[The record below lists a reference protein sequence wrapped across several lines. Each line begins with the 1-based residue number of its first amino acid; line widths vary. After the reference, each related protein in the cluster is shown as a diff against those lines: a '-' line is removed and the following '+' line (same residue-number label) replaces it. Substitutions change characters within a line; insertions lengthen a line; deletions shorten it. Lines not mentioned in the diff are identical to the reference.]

1 MRFHKIVAID
11 QTGISEF
18 AEAALSA
25 MCDTL
30 VMYQDDPSSQ
40 SELIAR
46 AQDADAVL
54 LSWRTRLSK
63 EALNSLP
70 KLSYIGLCCT
80 LYDGPYANVDM
91 SAAGRKGIL
100 VKGVRDYGDNGV
112 VEFLYSELI
121 RLMSGSGEV
130 RFAPEAIELEGLKL
144 GILGLGTV
152 GRMVADMGAAFRM
165 DVRYY
170 SRTRRADAPY
180 PFMEL
185 GELLRGSDVISAH
198 LPRNVVL
205 LRREQ
210 FAQMGHGKVLMNTG
224 LQPCYENESFLEWIA
239 SPDNYAIIDA
249 GAATLDQREQ
259 YTAYPNIIM
268 GRQAV
273 GFTRNA
279 RRRLAERVVLNA
291 REALTELGTR
301 KESLPIQ

>member
-18 AEAALSA
+18 AETALSG

-46 AQDADAVL
+46 AQDADVVL
-54 LSWRTRLSK
+54 LSWRTHLTK
-63 EALNSLP
+63 EVLNSLP
-70 KLSYIGLCCT
+70 KLRYIGLCCT
-80 LYDGPYANVDM
+80 LYEGSKANVDTV
-91 SAAGRKGIL
+91 AAKQKGIL
-100 VKGVRDYGDNGV
+100 VKGVSDYGDNGV
-112 VEFLYSELI
+112 VEFLFSELI
-121 RLMSGSGEV
+121 RLMSGSGNV

-152 GRMVADMGAAFRM
+152 GRMVADMGAAFHM

-170 SRTRRADAPY
+170 SRTRYANTPY

-185 GELLRGSDVISAH
+185 DELLRQSDVISAH
-198 LPRNVVL
+198 LPRNVVIL
-205 LRREQ
+205 QREH
-210 FAQMGHGKVLMNTG
+210 FVQMGQGKVLMNTG
-224 LQPCYENESFLEWIA
+224 LQPCYDNESFLEWLA
-239 SPDNYAIIDA
+239 MPNNYAIFDG
-249 GAATLDQREQ
+249 GAVAPDQRER
-259 YTAYPNIIM
+259 YSTYPNIIV
-268 GRQAV
+268 GRNAV

-291 REALTELGTR
+291 KEALAELEAR
-301 KESLPIQ
+301 KV

>member
-1 MRFHKIVAID
+1 MRFHKIAAID

-18 AEAALSA
+18 SETALSK

-30 VMYQDDPSSQ
+30 VMYEDDPSSQ

-46 AQDADAVL
+46 AQGADAVL
-54 LSWRTRLSK
+54 LSWRTHLSK
-63 EALNSLP
+63 EVLGFLP

-80 LYDGPYANVDM
+80 LYDGSWSNVDT
-91 SAAGRKGIL
+91 AAAKEQGIL
-100 VKGVRDYGDNGV
+100 VKGVSGYGDNGV
-112 VEFLYSELI
+112 VEFLFSELI

-144 GILGLGTV
+144 GILGLGTA
-152 GRMVADMGAAFRM
+152 GRMVADMGAAFHM

-170 SRTRRADAPY
+170 GRTRHADAPY
-180 PFMEL
+180 PFTEL
-185 GELLRGSDVISAH
+185 GELLRQSDVISAH

-205 LRREQ
+205 LQKEQ
-210 FAQMGHGKVLMNTG
+210 FAWMGQGKVLMNTG

-239 SPDNYAIIDA
+239 LPNNYAIFDA
-249 GAATLDQREQ
+249 CAVAPDQRER
-259 YTAYPNIIM
+259 YSAYPNIIL
-268 GRQAV
+268 GRHAV

-291 REALTELGTR
+291 EEALKELEAR
-301 KESLPIQ
+301 KA

>member
-1 MRFHKIVAID
+1 MRFHKIVGID

-18 AEAALSA
+18 TETALSA

-30 VMYQDDPSSQ
+30 VMYQDDPLSQ

-54 LSWRTRLSK
+54 LSWRTHLSK
-63 EALNSLP
+63 EVLHSLP

-91 SAAGRKGIL
+91 SAAMHKGIL

-121 RLMSGSGEV
+121 RLMSGSGEMK
-130 RFAPEAIELEGLKL
+130 FASEAMELEGLKL

-170 SRTRRADAPY
+170 SRTHHADAPY

-185 GELLRGSDVISAH
+185 SELLRRSNVVSAH

-210 FAQMGHGKVLMNTG
+210 FAQMGQGKILMNTG

-239 SPDNYAIIDA
+239 LPNNYAIFDA
-249 GAATLDQREQ
+249 GAVAMDQCERYAT
-259 YTAYPNIIM
+259 YPNIIM
-268 GRQAV
+268 GRRAV

-279 RRRLAERVVLNA
+279 RRRLAERVVLNVQ
-291 REALTELGTR
+291 EALTELDAR
-301 KESLPIQ
+301 KE

>member
-1 MRFHKIVAID
+1 MRFHKIAAID

-18 AEAALSA
+18 AETALSA

-30 VMYQDDPSSQ
+30 VMYEDDPSSL

-54 LSWRTRLSK
+54 LSWRTHLSK
-63 EALNSLP
+63 EVLRSLP

-80 LYDGPYANVDM
+80 LYDGPWSNVDTV
-91 SAAGRKGIL
+91 AAKEKGIL
-100 VKGVRDYGDNGV
+100 VKGVSDYGDNGV
-112 VEFLYSELI
+112 VEFLFSELI

-152 GRMVADMGAAFRM
+152 GRMVADMGAAFHM

-170 SRTRRADAPY
+170 GRTRHADAPY

-185 GELLRGSDVISAH
+185 GELLRQSDVISAH

-205 LRREQ
+205 LQKEQ
-210 FAQMGHGKVLMNTG
+210 FARMGQGKVLMNTG

-239 SPDNYAIIDA
+239 LPNNYAIFDA
-249 GAATLDQREQ
+249 GAVAPDQREQ
-259 YTAYPNIIM
+259 YSAYPNIIL
-268 GRQAV
+268 GRHAV

-291 REALTELGTR
+291 EEALTELEAR
-301 KESLPIQ
+301 KA

>member
-18 AEAALSA
+18 AETALSG

-63 EALNSLP
+63 EVLNSLP
-70 KLSYIGLCCT
+70 KLRYIGLCCT
-80 LYDGPYANVDM
+80 LYEGSKSNVDT
-91 SAAGRKGIL
+91 AAAKQKGIL
-100 VKGVRDYGDNGV
+100 VKGVSDYGDNGV
-112 VEFLYSELI
+112 VEFLFSELI
-121 RLMSGSGEV
+121 RLMSGSGNV

-152 GRMVADMGAAFRM
+152 GRMVADMGAAFHM

-170 SRTRRADAPY
+170 SRTRYADAPY

-185 GELLRGSDVISAH
+185 DELLRQSDVISAH
-198 LPRNVVL
+198 LPRNVVIL
-205 LRREQ
+205 QREH
-210 FAQMGHGKVLMNTG
+210 FVQMGQGKVLMNTG
-224 LQPCYENESFLEWIA
+224 LQPCYDNESFLEWLA
-239 SPDNYAIIDA
+239 MPNNYAIFDG
-249 GAATLDQREQ
+249 GAVAPDQRER
-259 YTAYPNIIM
+259 YSTYPNIIV
-268 GRQAV
+268 GRNAV

-279 RRRLAERVVLNA
+279 RRRLAERVVFNA
-291 REALTELGTR
+291 KEALAELEAR
-301 KESLPIQ
+301 KA